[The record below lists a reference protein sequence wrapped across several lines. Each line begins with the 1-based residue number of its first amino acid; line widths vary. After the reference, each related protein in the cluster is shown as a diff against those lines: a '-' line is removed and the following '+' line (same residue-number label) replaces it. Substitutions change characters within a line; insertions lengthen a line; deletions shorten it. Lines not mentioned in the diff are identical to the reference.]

1 MIVASLIPE
10 TFFQGFIDQ
19 EYVLWLMAAGAIAL
33 LVVGADRAVASA
45 AKLAAAAG
53 MSKIIIGATVVSLGT
68 TSPEASV
75 SVMAAWRGDPGLALG
90 NGMGSIICDTAL
102 IFGLC
107 CCIRRLPMDRFIL
120 NRQGWLQFGAGLLL
134 AGVIVGSWLL
144 AGQRFEAAIIPRWVG
159 VAFLFLLVGY
169 MWLSIRWA
177 KQHEGVVALGAVD
190 DVTVASARNGRGIVV
205 HLLFLLG
212 GLALVVFGSE
222 VLIGSAK
229 TVCEK
234 HGVPETVIAGTFVA
248 FGTSLPELVTAIA
261 ALIKGHAELLLGNVI
276 GADILNVLFVI
287 GASASARPLAVDEA
301 TLYLFVP
308 MMLVVLGL
316 LRGYILMN
324 RDTFKRWQ
332 GIPLLAC
339 YVVFVLLSVLKFGVA
354 G

>member
-1 MIVASLIPE
+1 MLAELIPIE
-10 TFFQGFIDQ
+10 FFEGFIDR
-19 EYVLWLMAAGAIAL
+19 EYILWLMAVGAIAL
-33 LVVGADRAVASA
+33 LVIGADKAVGAA

-68 TSPEASV
+68 TSPEVCV
-75 SVMAAWRGDPGLALG
+75 SVMAAWRGDAGLALG

-107 CCIRRLPMDRFIL
+107 CCLRRLPMDRFVL
-120 NRQGWLQFGAGLLL
+120 SRHGWLQLGSGTLL
-134 AGVIVGSWLL
+134 AAVIVGVWLI
-144 AGQRFEAAIIPRWVG
+144 AGRQFDGAIIPRWIGAV
-159 VAFLFLLVGY
+159 FLVLLVGY
-169 MWLSIRWA
+169 LWLSARWA
-177 KQHEGVVALGAVD
+177 RQHPEVAPYE
-190 DVTVASARNGRGIVV
+190 DVGIEAATPTPRHARGIVR
-205 HLLFLLG
+205 HLLFLLA

-234 HGVPETVIAGTFVA
+234 RGVPETVIAGTFVA

-261 ALIKGHAELLLGNVI
+261 ALLRGHAELLLGNVI

-287 GASASARPLAVDEA
+287 GASVSARPLQVDEA

-308 MMLVVLGL
+308 MMMLVL
-316 LRGYILMN
+316 LLMRGYVFMN

-332 GIPLLAC
+332 GVPLLIC
-339 YVVFVLLSVLKFGVA
+339 YAAFVLLSVLVFGTA

>member
-1 MIVASLIPE
+1 MLAELIPE
-10 TFFQGFIDQ
+10 TFFHGFIDQ

-68 TSPEASV
+68 TSPEACV

-120 NRQGWLQFGAGLLL
+120 NRQGWLQFGAGALL
-134 AGVIVGSWLL
+134 AGVITGAWLL
-144 AGQRFEAAIIPRWVG
+144 AGQRFSEAFIPRWVG
-159 VAFLFLLVGY
+159 IIFLLLLVGY
-169 MWLSIRWA
+169 MCLSVRWA
-177 KQHEGVVALGAVD
+177 RQHEGVVAHGAVD
-190 DVTVASARNGRGIVV
+190 EVTAASARNGKGVV
-205 HLLFLLG
+205 AHLLFLLG

-287 GASASARPLAVDEA
+287 GAAATAKPLQIDKA

-308 MMLVVLGL
+308 VMLIVLGL
-316 LRGYILMN
+316 LRGYIYMN

-332 GIPLLAC
+332 GVPLLIC
-339 YVVFVLLSVLKFGVA
+339 YVIFVVLSVVVFGIGA
-354 G
+354 

>member
-1 MIVASLIPE
+1 MLAELIPM
-10 TFFQGFIDQ
+10 TFFEGFATDQ
-19 EYVLWLMAAGAIAL
+19 EYVLWLMAVGAIAL
-33 LVVGADRAVASA
+33 LVVGADKAVAAA

-68 TSPEASV
+68 TSPEACV

-120 NRQGWLQFGAGLLL
+120 NRQGWLQFGAGALL
-134 AGVIVGSWLL
+134 AAVIVGSWLL
-144 AGQRFEAAIIPRWVG
+144 AGRSFDGAIIPRWVG
-159 VAFLFLLVGY
+159 IIFLLLLVGY
-169 MWLSIRWA
+169 MCLSVRWA
-177 KQHEGVVALGAVD
+177 RTHEGMVALEAVD
-190 DVTVASARNGRGIVV
+190 DVTAASARNGRSIVF
-205 HLLFLLG
+205 HLLFLFA

-261 ALIKGHAELLLGNVI
+261 SLVKGHAELLLGNVV

-287 GASASARPLAVDEA
+287 GASASARPLQVDEA
-301 TLYLFVP
+301 TLYLLVP
-308 MMLVVLGL
+308 TMLLALAL

-324 RDTFKRWQ
+324 RNTFKRWQ
-332 GIPLLAC
+332 GVPLLIC
-339 YVVFVLLSVLKFGVA
+339 YVVFVLLSVLKFGIGV
-354 G
+354 